1 MDDSDISADEIDD
14 NVALAVEIFGYSDSE
29 SFDSFEQALALDR
42 ADEICID
49 LIIIVENRECF
60 WMGFPTHLPSVQ
72 LILSRRFFKA
82 ISECL

>member
-49 LIIIVENRECF
+49 LIIIVENRECLD
-60 WMGFPTHLPSVQ
+60 GISDPSSVSSVD
-72 LILSRRFFKA
+72 LE
-82 ISECL
+82 SEIF